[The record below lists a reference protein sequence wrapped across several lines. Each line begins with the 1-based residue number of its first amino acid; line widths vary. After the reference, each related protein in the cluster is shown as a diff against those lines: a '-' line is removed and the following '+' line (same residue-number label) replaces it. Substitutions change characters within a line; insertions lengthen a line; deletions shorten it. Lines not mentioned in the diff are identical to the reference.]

1 MLKIP
6 YGESD
11 FQKLI
16 TEKYFYQDR
25 TQFIEK
31 LEKWY
36 SNYPVFLRPRRFGKS
51 LFISLLQFYY
61 GIEYKADFL

>member
-1 MLKIP
+1 MIKIP

-11 FQKLI
+11 FHKLI

-31 LEKWY
+31 LEKWH
-36 SNYPVFLRPRRFGKS
+36 SNYPVFLRPRRFGLLTEKS
-51 LFISLLQFYY
+51 ANIDSLLSMPL
-61 GIEYKADFL
+61 KR